1 MDNSKNNQ
9 SQPAQQQVQP
19 PVVPM
24 PQPVPPQPT
33 PGMPYQ
39 MPPKKKMSKGA
50 LWGIIGGSI
59 GLIILIVG
67 IVLAVI
73 FLGGPSKAD
82 YQAAQEKMNSI
93 ITKYNKVSSSL
104 SYVSTSETK
113 SSLESNR
120 DKITTAK
127 SDINKAF
134 TDLGKMKAVTNDKEV
149 REKYDNIKN
158 RLEKF
163 NEVMDALGEV
173 YGKLLPAM
181 SEYAS
186 TSSSYNISNLATSI
200 KKTRQDLKNADIK
213 HEYNKKFVKDFTEQ
227 LEKMEE
233 MLPKIIEMRSDYKKY
248 DSSYMTEF
256 YTINTKIQKIAR
268 EWQSNMQKIGEEGE
282 LRNELNSLEDTLVDK
297 VNK

>member
-1 MDNSKNNQ
+1 MDDSKAKSQQ
-9 SQPAQQQVQP
+9 SQQIQP
-19 PVVPM
+19 TPN
-24 PQPVPPQPT
+24 QVPPQPT

-104 SYVSTSETK
+104 SYISTSETK

-127 SDINKAF
+127 GDINKAL

-200 KKTRQDLKNADIK
+200 KKTKQDLKNADIK

>member
-59 GLIILIVG
+59 GLIILIIG
-67 IVLAVI
+67 IVLAII
-73 FLGGPSKAD
+73 FLGVPSKAD

-93 ITKYNKVSSSL
+93 ITTYNKASSSL
-104 SYVSTSETK
+104 SYISTSETK
-113 SSLESNR
+113 PSLESNR
-120 DKITTAK
+120 DKIATVK
-127 SDINKAF
+127 GDINKAL

-158 RLEKF
+158 KLEKF
-163 NEVMDALGEV
+163 NEVMDALSEV

-181 SEYAS
+181 SEFSGA
-186 TSSSYNISNLATSI
+186 SSSYNLSNLAASI

-233 MLPKIIEMRSDYKKY
+233 MIPKVVEMRSDYTKY
-248 DSSYMTEF
+248 NSSYMTEF
-256 YTINTKIQKIAR
+256 YESSSKIQKIAR
-268 EWQSNMQKIGEEGE
+268 EWQSDMQKLGEEGE
-282 LRNELNSLEDTLVDK
+282 LRNELNSLEDTLVSK